1 MIAVRAQGLTVRFGT
16 VAALENVD
24 VMVNE
29 GEALG
34 IIGPNGSGK
43 STFLKTVAGLIKPES
58 GTIEVFGKPPRDL
71 PPGTIG
77 YVPQVEEVDWHFPVT
92 VWDVVSMGRFPHL
105 RPWERFGAHDRSA
118 VDAAIDALGLRA
130 LASRNIAHL
139 SGGQQQRTFVARSLA
154 QEPRLLLLDEPT
166 TGVDAATED
175 ALLALV
181 RGRVRA
187 GLPVLMATHDLDRAS
202 EWFDRMIVV
211 DRKVLASGDPQ
222 AVLES
227 GAYTGIREHTHVH
240 GHMRT

>member
-1 MIAVRAQGLTVRFGT
+1 MIAVRAQGLTVRFGAVT
-16 VAALENVD
+16 ALENVD
-24 VMVNE
+24 VIVNE

-58 GTIEVFGKPPRDL
+58 GTIEVFGKPPRTL

-77 YVPQVEEVDWHFPVT
+77 YVPQVEEVDWHFPVS

-105 RPWERFGAHDRSA
+105 RPWERFGVHDRA
-118 VDAAIDALGLRA
+118 VVDAALDALGLRP

-139 SGGQQQRTFVARSLA
+139 SGGQQQRTFVARALA
-154 QEPRLLLLDEPT
+154 QEPRVLLLDEPT

-175 ALLALV
+175 SLLALV
-181 RGRVRA
+181 RGRVRN